1 MKLKFNPHLGYQ
13 QDAIESTLD
22 VFAGLSRDGDGYRE
36 KGIANTLEMDS
47 TRLLNNL
54 QQVQERQFIEKTA
67 SLFAADDAYPFPNFS
82 VEMETGT
89 GKTYVYLRTIF
100 ELHKQQGLRK
110 FVIVV
115 PSVAI
120 REGVLSSLAIMKE
133 HLKGLYNNTPFD
145 HYLYDSKDLSRVR
158 QFATANTL
166 QIMIIN
172 IQAFQRDAGDVEDYT
187 ALTPQELKKLSV
199 IHREQDR
206 MSGAKPIEFIQ
217 DVRPVLIIDE
227 PQSVD
232 NTAKAQRAINH
243 LQPLFALR
251 YSATHKN
258 PYNLIYQLG
267 PVKAYAMKLVKQI
280 SVASIQSQQNINS
293 TYIKLVK
300 VGYEGKAKTPSATV
314 SIFEDTPT
322 GSKEKSVKLRQGLDL
337 SDHTNRSGY
346 QGYVVDEIYAEA
358 GAEYVR
364 FANNLFM
371 EPGQEQGGIQE
382 EVLKEQIRQ
391 TVEEH
396 FKKERN
402 LHKQGLPIK
411 VLSLFFIDKVAN
423 YRYYDAQG
431 NRQNGKLARWFE
443 EAYQEIAE
451 WPQFNQ
457 LPKRPVQQ
465 VHNGYFA
472 EVKKKGKVV
481 ELKDTTGNSASDA
494 EVYELIMRAKERLLD
509 DAEPL
514 RFLFSHSALKEGWD
528 NPNVFQICTLREF
541 GSERERRQTLGRG
554 LRLAVDAHG
563 DRVYDPQ
570 INRLTVVASESF
582 EEYAKNLQSE
592 MEKDIGGGFK
602 FGRVPAIAFAPL
614 ALTTPGEDAPQAL
627 GQEGSKQL
635 WQALKAQGY
644 LDTKGDITARFQP
657 GDLYFQLQVP
667 AAYQPLENQI
677 IDTLRSFM
685 FAGRIKDARSR
696 TAVSYNKRVE
706 LNPDFKALWD
716 KISQKTRYAIAF
728 DTQTLIDLA
737 SHKLQTMPFVQ
748 PVSLLIEHTQA
759 SLTDAGVGA
768 ERKIQTPTARYV
780 TSHSQLPDLLA
791 ALQEQTEL
799 TRATLLAIIKRCGR
813 LQEFKNNPQGFISE
827 AAKYIHKALDEL
839 LVDGIRYEKL
849 AGEHYRMQLFD
860 QPELETWLDR
870 AYQVQHADA
879 GEHTQTPYD
888 YIEYDSHIE
897 HLTARALDG
906 AEHIHFFCKLPRWFT
921 IPTPVGDY
929 NPDWAVVLEA
939 DSKVYLIRETKTT
952 HDADKR
958 RLEENLKILCG
969 QAHFAALDGVD
980 YRVATSVAEVVS
992 TREQLIPKSVNN

>member
-1 MKLKFNPHLGYQ
+1 MKLKFNPHLDYQ
-13 QDAIESTLD
+13 QDAIESTLA
-22 VFAGLSRDGDGYRE
+22 VFDGLSREGEAYRE
-36 KGIANTLEMDS
+36 KGIANTLDIDPN
-47 TRLLNNL
+47 RLLNNL
-54 QQVQERQFIEKTA
+54 HKVQERHFIEKA
-67 SLFAADDAYPFPNFS
+67 GGLFAENDAYSFPNFS

-100 ELHKQQGLRK
+100 ELHRQLGLRK

-120 REGVLSSLAIMKE
+120 REGVVSSLALMKD
-133 HLKGLYNNTPFD
+133 HFKGLYNNTPFD

-172 IQAFQRDAGDVEDYT
+172 IQAFQRDAGDVESYAT
-187 ALTPQELKKLSV
+187 LTPQELKKLAV

-206 MSGAKPIEFIQ
+206 MSGVRPIEFIQ
-217 DVRPVLIIDE
+217 EVRPVLIIDE

-243 LQPLFALR
+243 LKPLFALR

-267 PVKAYAMKLVKQI
+267 PVKAYEMKLVKQI

-293 TYIKLVK
+293 TYLKLVRI
-300 VGYEGKAKTPSATV
+300 GYAGKAKTPSATV
-314 SIFEDTPT
+314 TIFEDTPNGT
-322 GSKEKSVKLRQGLDL
+322 KEKNVKLKQGLDL
-337 SDHTNRSGY
+337 ADHTNRSGY
-346 QGYVVDEIYAEA
+346 SGYVVDEIYAEQ

-364 FANNLFM
+364 FANNVIM
-371 EPGQEQGGIQE
+371 EPEQEQGGIHD

-423 YRYYDAQG
+423 YRYYDEHG
-431 NRQNGKLARWFE
+431 NRQNGKLAQWFE
-443 EAYQEIAE
+443 EAYLEFSQS
-451 WPQFNQ
+451 PLFSQ
-457 LPKRPVQQ
+457 LPKRPVEL

-472 EVKKKGKVV
+472 EVKKKGKVTD
-481 ELKDTTGNSASDA
+481 LKDTTGNSASDA
-494 EVYELIMRAKERLLD
+494 EVYELIMRDKERLLD

-541 GSERERRQTLGRG
+541 GTERERRQTLGRG
-554 LRLAVDAHG
+554 LRLAVDAKG

-570 INRLTVVASESF
+570 VNRLTVVASESF
-582 EEYAKNLQSE
+582 EDYAKNLQSE

-614 ALTTPGEDAPQAL
+614 TITELGAAQAEPL
-627 GQEGSKQL
+627 GQEGSRQL
-635 WQALKAQGY
+635 WQALKAEGY
-644 LDTKGDITARFQP
+644 LDAKGDITARFQP
-657 GDLYFQLQVP
+657 DDLYFQLQVP
-667 AAYQPLENQI
+667 VAYQPLENEI
-677 IDTLRSFM
+677 IDTLRSFI
-685 FAGRIKDARSR
+685 FAGRIKDVRNR
-696 TAVSYNKRVE
+696 TTVTYNKRVE
-706 LNPDFKALWD
+706 LNPDFQALWD

-728 DTQTLIDLA
+728 DTQQLIDLA

-748 PVSLLIEHTQA
+748 PVSLVVDHTQA
-759 SLTDAGVGA
+759 SLTQAGVGV
-768 ERKIQTPTARYV
+768 ERKIQTPKARYV
-780 TSHSQLPDLLA
+780 TTHSELPDLLG

-813 LQEFKNNPQGFISE
+813 LEEFRNNPQGFISE
-827 AAKYIHKALDEL
+827 AARYIHKALDEL

-849 AGEHYRMQLFD
+849 AGEHYRMALFD
-860 QPELETWLDR
+860 QPELQTFLDR
-870 AYQVQHADA
+870 AYEVQHAES

-888 YIEYDSHIE
+888 FIEYDSHIE
-897 HLTARALDG
+897 HKTARALDG
-906 AEHIHFFCKLPRWFT
+906 AENVRFFCKLPRWFT
-921 IPTPVGDY
+921 IPTPVGPY
-929 NPDWAVVLEA
+929 NPDWAVVLEE
-939 DSKVYLIRETKTT
+939 DRKVYLIRETKST

-969 QAHFAALDGVD
+969 EAHFKALGGVD
-980 YRVATSVAEVVS
+980 YRVATSVAEV
-992 TREQLIPKSVNN
+992 TAIQE